1 MKLIYTGTQGT
12 GKSTI
17 LRKTPIENKIT
28 EVVRNLSQK
37 GIKINRDGD
46 AEGQQIIFD
55 TYRSLL
61 SQDGDWVSDRGL
73 TDVLAYTI
81 YLQSHEK
88 DSEKRQKLTSVM
100 MSQLKDLMK
109 YNKEHQDVIYV
120 YFPIEFPVVGDGVRD
135 VDETYRADIDKLIV
149 SLLSMSGAHYI
160 TITGKVE
167 ERLNTIYNLIGTV

>member
-1 MKLIYTGTQGT
+1 MKLIFTGTQGT

-28 EVVRNLSQK
+28 EVVRNLSHE

-46 AEGQQIIFD
+46 AEGQQIIFAV
-55 TYRSLL
+55 YYPLL
-61 SQDGDWVSDRGL
+61 SQDGDWISDRGL

-88 DSEKRQKLTSVM
+88 DNEKRRKLTSVM
-100 MSQLKDLMK
+100 MNQLKDLIK

-135 VDETYRADIDKLIV
+135 IDETYRADIDKLIV
-149 SLLSMSGAHYI
+149 RLLDISGAHYI
-160 TITGKVE
+160 TITGTVE
-167 ERLNTIYNLIGTV
+167 ERTKVIYNLLGK